1 MFNRQ
6 SIDFSIVRTSSKEAL
21 LRTALL
27 AANNDIKEAGNI
39 CDYVLKMLPNMPER
53 EPEQPTIL
61 NQLDGV
67 SDWLST
73 WSEKHP
79 DITNTIGSVLMNALK
94 NSRFGAFLKPA
105 AEVVQTVTET
115 PPPIA

>member
-1 MFNRQ
+1 MFNKQ

-21 LRTALL
+21 LRTALM

-67 SDWLST
+67 SDWLSS

-79 DITNTIGSVLMNALK
+79 DITNTVGNMLMGALK
-94 NSRFGAFLKPA
+94 NSRFGAFLQPA
-105 AEVVQTVTET
+105 AQAAETLTET
-115 PPPIA
+115 PKPIV